1 MHASPQDDPRWHA
14 ADSDKHESEGEGERY
29 EFGQE
34 CLDRI
39 SLALGGNTIVPLA
52 STMLPALMQDADWK
66 KRHAALICLSQI
78 AEGCVKVLTKNISGL
93 ADLCLMV
100 RTQVPPEAF
109 PSSAA
114 ATPFTLVGREIRSWR
129 HCGSRRTT

>member
-1 MHASPQDDPRWHA
+1 MLWQDEPLWHN

-52 STMLPALMQDADWK
+52 STMLPALMQDSDWK

-93 ADLCLMV
+93 ADLCLLV
-100 RTQVPPEAF
+100 RASPLGLHTLLK
-109 PSSAA
+109 AA
-114 ATPFTLVGREIRSWR
+114 ASDNPGNCHAVIYLLHHRK
-129 HCGSRRTT
+129 